1 MWSTRSPQSRIPML
15 PEVVF
20 LQVSRCRATLIED
33 ALSPKSD
40 SIVFVCTVGSGSKL
54 NIQLTT
60 MSELCFQIF

>member
-1 MWSTRSPQSRIPML
+1 ML

-33 ALSPKSD
+33 ALSPDSD

-60 MSELCFQIF
+60 MSELCFEIF